1 MAPGHDRRNHLTARQ
16 FVLAFGVISML
27 ADMVYEGARSVSGP
41 YLATFGASAMTV
53 GLITGLGEAVAL
65 VFRLASGPLS
75 DRTQRYWTLSIIGY
89 AVTVIAVPFLAVAS
103 TLAQVGALIV
113 GERFGKAVRTPARDT
128 MLAAASHASFGRGL
142 AFAVHEAMDQSG
154 AFVGPLIVAGMIALS
169 GYRAGFAVLAVPGV
183 LTLAVLL
190 WLRRR
195 VPEPTTYDA
204 APTPVDQAGAEAA
217 PVRALS
223 ATFWL
228 YTAFTATAMLGF
240 STFAVLAYHDQVA
253 GIIAPALIPVT
264 YAVAMAAAALSALGS
279 GWLYDRIGLRALF
292 TALPLAAV
300 VPILSFSDAV
310 PLVWVGA
317 AVWGA
322 AMGIH
327 ESTLR
332 AAVAD
337 MIPAARRG
345 TAYGVFTAAYGLA
358 WLGGSTVIGA
368 LYDASLVA
376 VTVFVLVT
384 QIVACGLL
392 FVLLRRSPG

>member
-1 MAPGHDRRNHLTARQ
+1 MRR
-16 FVLAFGVISML
+16 
-27 ADMVYEGARSVSGP
+27 
-41 YLATFGASAMTV
+41 
-53 GLITGLGEAVAL
+53 
-65 VFRLASGPLS
+65 
-75 DRTQRYWTLSIIGY
+75 
-89 AVTVIAVPFLAVAS
+89 
-103 TLAQVGALIV
+103 
-113 GERFGKAVRTPARDT
+113 
-128 MLAAASHASFGRGL
+128 
-142 AFAVHEAMDQSG
+142 
-154 AFVGPLIVAGMIALS
+154 
-169 GYRAGFAVLAVPGV
+169 
-183 LTLAVLL
+183 
-190 WLRRR
+190 
-195 VPEPTTYDA
+195 
-204 APTPVDQAGAEAA
+204 
-217 PVRALS
+217 
-223 ATFWL
+223 
-228 YTAFTATAMLGF
+228 
-240 STFAVLAYHDQVA
+240 
-253 GIIAPALIPVT
+253 PALIQVT

-310 PLVWVGA
+310 SLIWAGA

-327 ESTLR
+327 ESTFR

-376 VTVFVLVT
+376 VTVFVIAT
-384 QIVACGLL
+384 QIVACGLP

>member
-1 MAPGHDRRNHLTARQ
+1 MAPGHDRRNQLTARH
-16 FVLAFGVISML
+16 FVLAFGVVSML

-89 AVTVIAVPFLAVAS
+89 AMTVIAVPFLAVAS

-195 VPEPTTYDA
+195 VPEPTAYD
-204 APTPVDQAGAEAA
+204 APTPVDQADAEAA
-217 PVRALS
+217 PARALS

-228 YTAFTATAMLGF
+228 YTAFTAMAMLGF

-292 TALPLAAV
+292 TALPLAGV

-310 PLVWVGA
+310 PLVWAGA

-327 ESTLR
+327 ESTFR

-337 MIPAARRG
+337 MTPAARRG

-376 VTVFVLVT
+376 VTVFVIAT